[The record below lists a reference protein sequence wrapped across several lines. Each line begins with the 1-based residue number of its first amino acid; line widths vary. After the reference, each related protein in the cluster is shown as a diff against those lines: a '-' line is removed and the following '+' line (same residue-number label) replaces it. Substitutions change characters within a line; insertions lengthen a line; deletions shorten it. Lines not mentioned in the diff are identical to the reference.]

1 MIKRANGKIIFNI
14 SDYPAV
20 ISEQMNAVE
29 MSAVRITRW
38 FLRLDEA
45 TRQQMQKGYDRA
57 IEGLQS
63 ARADLAYH
71 LSEAYALAAGYL
83 QEQAR
88 IIGEQE
94 G

>member
-1 MIKRANGKIIFNI
+1 MVRRANGKIIFNI

-20 ISEQMNAVE
+20 ISEQKDAIE

-45 TRQQMQKGYDRA
+45 TRLRMQDGYERV
-57 IEGLQS
+57 IEGLRS
-63 ARADLAYH
+63 ARADITYH
-71 LSEAYALAAGYL
+71 LSEAYVLSAEYL

-88 IIGEQE
+88 VIDEQE